1 MINLSI
7 KLGLYIHPLRRY
19 EKQRKI

>member
-7 KLGLYIHPLRRY
+7 QLHGLRLNT
-19 EKQRKI
+19 

>member
-7 KLGLYIHPLRRY
+7 KA
-19 EKQRKI
+19 